1 MIFNYKILA
10 IIFIFLLGLFY
21 YSNYF
26 KIYEG
31 YSNNSDEKKSSS
43 NLKCPNMLIEK
54 DGKILLFNSNIAI
67 KQDVNPIEFNNL
79 EEYSE
84 FIELQKSQN
93 INCPVLYLQY
103 TTDTQNND
111 LLQIKPSIFENSG
124 GLPTKKSQ
132 TLQNK
137 FSNDY
142 FDENSGEEP
151 TTKSQTL
158 QNRLSNDYFDKNKML
173 DATLDSTPNSKI
185 KFNTG
190 MFSGYDQ
197 YNQNIGATT
206 PLDFLY
212 VEKTEQSRNPM
223 DPNWGGKKY
232 TNTALARGDYKDREV
247 YKYNTP

>member
-142 FDENSGEEP
+142 FDEN
-151 TTKSQTL
+151 
-158 QNRLSNDYFDKNKML
+158 KML

>member
-26 KIYEG
+26 KIYEA
-31 YSNNSDEKKSSS
+31 YSNNSDEKKPSS

-142 FDENSGEEP
+142 FDEN
-151 TTKSQTL
+151 
-158 QNRLSNDYFDKNKML
+158 KML

>member
-1 MIFNYKILA
+1 
-10 IIFIFLLGLFY
+10 
-21 YSNYF
+21 
-26 KIYEG
+26 
-31 YSNNSDEKKSSS
+31 
-43 NLKCPNMLIEK
+43 MLIEK

-142 FDENSGEEP
+142 FDEN
-151 TTKSQTL
+151 
-158 QNRLSNDYFDKNKML
+158 KML